1 MTSFESAGCRHRFAM
16 PVRRCRARHRADQ
29 RFHGAIIGCF
39 LIEINLLICNALI
52 H

>member
-1 MTSFESAGCRHRFAM
+1 MQVAGIGL
-16 PVRRCRARHRADQ
+16 RCRSGAAARHRADQ